1 MRGEIFTFEG
11 KSFFVMGGGESDDA
25 YMREES
31 VSWWEDELPS
41 AEDMRNG
48 VNNIR
53 DTDKNINYVIT
64 YEPPT
69 VAKDILKQRSN
80 QILSFLRLIHIFNS
94 LWRMFNICIGILV
107 HFILI

>member
-53 DTDKNINYVIT
+53 DTDKTSTNVIT

-69 VAKDILKQRSN
+69 VAKDNFKAK
-80 QILSFLRLIHIFNS
+80 
-94 LWRMFNICIGILV
+94 V
-107 HFILI
+107 

>member
-53 DTDKNINYVIT
+53 DTDKNIQSVFFIDLTPFKINYI
-64 YEPPT
+64 
-69 VAKDILKQRSN
+69 IL
-80 QILSFLRLIHIFNS
+80 HS
-94 LWRMFNICIGILV
+94 LTF
-107 HFILI
+107 F